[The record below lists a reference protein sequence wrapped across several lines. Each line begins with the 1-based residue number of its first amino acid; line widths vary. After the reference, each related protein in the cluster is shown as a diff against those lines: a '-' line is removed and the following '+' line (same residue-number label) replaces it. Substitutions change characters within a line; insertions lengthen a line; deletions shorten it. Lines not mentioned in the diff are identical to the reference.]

1 MNSTLLYGLFSKQ
14 STNDITDYSSGGT
27 QAQQVILATPTP
39 RRWSS
44 PDWAGLRVA
53 ARLTMVVRFRVV
65 VMGFRVMVM
74 GFRVVVMGFRVMVRF
89 RMVVRAFSACCGK
102 PVDLKIWK

>member
-1 MNSTLLYGLFSKQ
+1 MNTTLLQELFSKQ
-14 STNDITDYSSGGT
+14 STNNITDYSSGGT

-53 ARLTMVVRFRVV
+53 ARLTMVV
-65 VMGFRVMVM
+65 GFRM
-74 GFRVVVMGFRVMVRF
+74 VVMGFRVMVRF
-89 RMVVRAFSACCGK
+89 RMVVGFWVMVRFRMVVRAFSACS
-102 PVDLKIWK
+102 

>member
-1 MNSTLLYGLFSKQ
+1 MNTTLLQELFSKQ
-14 STNDITDYSSGGT
+14 STNNITDYSSGGT

-53 ARLTMVVRFRVV
+53 ARLTMVVRFRVI
-65 VMGFRVMVM
+65 
-74 GFRVVVMGFRVMVRF
+74 VVMGFRVMVRF
-89 RMVVRAFSACCGK
+89 RMVVRAFSACS
-102 PVDLKIWK
+102 